1 MCKSLE
7 FGILLVDVKSM
18 KSFDLLRSGAIPL
31 RVTVNRSVLTIKIF
45 IKIIK

>member
-7 FGILLVDVKSM
+7 FKTLFVDVKSI

-31 RVTVNRSVLTIKIF
+31 RVTVNRSVLTTKIF